1 MLAGAVLAVVLLTN
15 AVPVPKPV
23 VIVCPS
29 PAPAGSWLLALQEQV
44 ERSRKR
50 PREAELPEE
59 EPARADAGG
68 DASEDEGLEAPAT
81 AEDAAFID
89 DEGAPPDERPQV

>member
-1 MLAGAVLAVVLLTN
+1 MLAGAVLAMVLLAS
-15 AVPVPKPV
+15 AVPVHKPV

-29 PAPAGSWLLALQEQV
+29 LVAAGSRLLALQEQA

-50 PREAELPEE
+50 PREAELPGE
-59 EPARADAGG
+59 EPARADAIG